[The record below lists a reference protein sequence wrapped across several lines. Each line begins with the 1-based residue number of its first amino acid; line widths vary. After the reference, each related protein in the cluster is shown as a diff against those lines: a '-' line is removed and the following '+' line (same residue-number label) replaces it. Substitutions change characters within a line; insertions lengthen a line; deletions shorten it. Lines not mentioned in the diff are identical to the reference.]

1 MSKNRKEALMASKT
15 SFIFLCLLL
24 VLASPLAKAES
35 SGLKVFQP
43 GEVIRADEINQNFQ
57 EVYELAGQIG
67 SATAGLFWATSSST
81 FSLDPGEN
89 LLPVECPNFITRI
102 VSRVHLIPGVC
113 NGDCGVQLLSEG
125 CSQYHYFRG
134 GRKDPAPSFPEGS
147 SLGPDFS
154 VIDPMLVFTS
164 REQPVSIA
172 IACQKLSGE
181 LIDGEICDPN
191 DASAWKVLSREVR
204 STVISNEWHSE
215 LLFPSETNPIPN
227 IAVRVRFDGVIFKE
241 LTDRVSFEI
250 NGKTLILPRQ
260 LETHFSTLTGS
271 CGDKD
276 EDGNFIFECY
286 SSAYAKGVLEVQ

>member
-1 MSKNRKEALMASKT
+1 MDMRAAAL
-15 SFIFLCLLL
+15 FFFGFLPLL
-24 VLASPLAKAES
+24 VSAAP
-35 SGLKVFQP
+35 KVFQP

-57 EVYELAGQIG
+57 EVYELAGHER
-67 SATAGLFWATSSST
+67 SSSAGLFWATSSAT
-81 FSLDPGEN
+81 FSPDPGEN
-89 LLPVECPNFITRI
+89 ALPVECPNFITRI

-134 GRKDPAPSFPEGS
+134 GRKDPAPFYPEGF
-147 SLGPDFS
+147 SLGPEFS
-154 VIDPMLVFTS
+154 ITDPKLGFTS

-191 DASAWKVLSREVR
+191 DAFAWKVLSREVR
-204 STVISNEWHSE
+204 STMIIKEWHSE
-215 LLFPSETNPIPN
+215 FLLPSETNPIPN
-227 IAVRVRFDGVIFKE
+227 PAVRFRFDGVIFQE

-250 NGKTLILPRQ
+250 NGKTLTLPSQ
-260 LETHFSTLTGS
+260 LETHFSTLTGA

-276 EDGNFIFECY
+276 EEGNSIFECY
-286 SSAYAKGVLEVQ
+286 SSAYAKGVLGVQ